1 MKALAILVALF
12 SSIAA
17 SHAEE
22 WTRAELYFI
31 DWDVL
36 TRVALTPDRVRELA
50 DHKQAFSRDFAG
62 IVNALAISK
71 LRPAKHPEREDARL
85 VADLYTDTGARVT
98 YYASRF
104 SLCTVDSKWK
114 HPIDAQF
121 RRYFSRLMKSRQRSN
136 HPMERT
142 AGSFG
147 SLFQM
152 KLHPQA
158 LATRPP
164 ASRRSSCSR

>member
-1 MKALAILVALF
+1 MKTIAILVALL

-17 SHAEE
+17 SDAEE

-36 TRVALTPDRVRELA
+36 TRVALTPERVRELA
-50 DHKQAFSRDFAG
+50 DHKQTFARDFAS

-85 VADLYTDTGARVT
+85 VVDLYTDTGARVT

-104 SLCTVDSKWK
+104 SLCTADSKWK

-121 RRYFSRLMKSRQRSN
+121 RRFFRRVMKSRQRSN
-136 HPMERT
+136 HAMERT
-142 AGSFG
+142 TGSFG
-147 SLFQM
+147 S
-152 KLHPQA
+152 
-158 LATRPP
+158 
-164 ASRRSSCSR
+164 